1 MSLAEFESIIFALD
15 AHALLLLSCIFLCI
29 LIIRNH
35 IIFLVQFGIN
45 KHL

>member
-35 IIFLVQFGIN
+35 NFSRAIWN
-45 KHL
+45 K